1 MPYTGEYRV
10 EAIWAAGGYG
20 KTKDKKDSTSTY
32 RGRGARMI
40 GSFTLSKGE
49 IIHILV
55 GQEGTINNSPK
66 YPFASGGNGGTFVVR
81 GGCTP

>member
-1 MPYTGEYRV
+1 
-10 EAIWAAGGYG
+10 
-20 KTKDKKDSTSTY
+20 
-32 RGRGARMI
+32 MI